1 MACLRAKKFLIF
13 HHSVSFVMENCTIY
27 QTSETSL
34 WGDIG
39 GLNSS
44 VESFVIMTWLK
55 NLVCFGLIQLNS
67 DHFKGESW
75 FITVV
80 QDLIS
85 ESRGLQFPDTL
96 LSMMIYTALVGI
108 NGKFLF
114 SWVQLSLIS
123 PLQPPAVLTMPVKQN
138 CSMILPP
145 SNT

>member
-1 MACLRAKKFLIF
+1 MAGP
-13 HHSVSFVMENCTIY
+13 EN
-27 QTSETSL
+27 S
-34 WGDIG
+34 
-39 GLNSS
+39 GL
-44 VESFVIMTWLK
+44 F
-55 NLVCFGLIQLNS
+55 QLNS

-123 PLQPPAVLTMPVKQN
+123 PLQPPSGSDNACQTKLQHDPDPFKY
-138 CSMILPP
+138 II
-145 SNT
+145 